1 MNEFQLFYVA
11 GMNSTVVNDSYQG
24 ARLEGDNIT
33 LEFVQKM
40 MEDFK
45 QQRSVHSRYMIIL
58 FQCYNKYSVPTFS
71 SFGISCHWEL
81 PTKRKMCSMV

>member
-1 MNEFQLFYVA
+1 
-11 GMNSTVVNDSYQG
+11 MNSTVVEDSYQG

-45 QQRSVHSRYMIIL
+45 QQRSVHSRYMMRL
-58 FQCYNKYSVPTFS
+58 FSATTIFTPQLFYFWYL
-71 SFGISCHWEL
+71 I
-81 PTKRKMCSMV
+81 